1 MSKDTVLGGYLINA
15 YGVRHQLPAT
25 LNPSNSTTED
35 IIKSVSSAGKGVVVM
50 RCKPPPECGP
60 YELEVQVD
68 SGNFL
73 LMLNVNDE
81 DGDHSVR
88 TPTNGN
94 MPNDLMTILGEKYPA
109 RAITRDIGFVCTV
122 FNEFAHVGNVSMD
135 LLS

>member
-15 YGVRHQLPAT
+15 DGVRHQLPAK
-25 LNPSNSTTED
+25 LNPSNSNTED
-35 IIKSVSSAGKGVVVM
+35 LIKRVSSAGKGVVVM
-50 RCKPPPECGP
+50 RCKPSPEYGP
-60 YELEVQVD
+60 YELEMHVD

-73 LMLNVNDE
+73 LMLNGNDE

-88 TPTNGN
+88 TITNEN

-109 RAITRDIGFVCTV
+109 KAVTCDVGFVCNV
-122 FNEFAHVGNVSMD
+122 FNEFAHLGNVSTD